1 MGLRRGEPSRR
12 ERVQYLALALQRVLK
27 PTAEHRPVIGERD
40 RAKLEIIAFGI
51 DAVANRNM
59 REALAAIGGVEPI
72 IETRPDGSKLHRAWV
87 VNPLTPREM
96 EELENIARDE
106 ADEEA
111 PA

>member
-27 PTAEHRPVIGERD
+27 PTAERRPIIGERD
-40 RAKLEIIAFGI
+40 RAKIEIIAFGI
-51 DAVANRNM
+51 DATANGNM

-72 IETRPDGSKLHRAWV
+72 IETRPDGAKMHRAWV
-87 VNPLTPREM
+87 VNPLSERELAD
-96 EELENIARDE
+96 LENIARDE